1 MQLDKHLQEKWAPVL
16 DADGVN
22 PIKDQYKRAVT
33 AVLLENQ
40 ERAFQEQASLL
51 NETTNIS
58 GNLGGPNASSGNVQ
72 GYDPILINLVRRSLP
87 NLMAYDI
94 AGVQPMSGPT
104 GLIFAMKSQYA
115 NSTDASVAET
125 FFNEVNSAFSGAGS
139 QISPIDFANTATM
152 TSGTGIA
159 TETAEASS
167 AFPEMGFTIEKVAVE
182 AKTRQLKAEYTIELA
197 QDLKAV
203 HGLDAEQEL
212 SSILANEILAEIN
225 RETLRTVYRVAE
237 FGAQGTTADGT
248 FDLTADADGRWAAER
263 FKGLHFQIEKD
274 ANAISKRT
282 RRGKGNILICSAD
295 VASALAMAG
304 VLDHAP
310 ALQASLVSDENA
322 STFAG
327 TIGGGRM
334 KVFIDPYM
342 NTGTDFYCLGYK
354 GTSAFDAGIFY
365 CPYVP
370 LQMVRAFNE
379 NSFQPKVGFKT
390 RYGMVGNPFSAG
402 SAAVTSALTADSNVY
417 YRKAKVTN
425 IL

>member
-1 MQLDKHLQEKWAPVL
+1 MQLDNNLVEKWAPVL
-16 DADGVN
+16 DVDGVN
-22 PIKDQYKRAVT
+22 PIQDQYRKAVT

-40 ERAFQEQASLL
+40 EKALKEQAVAL

-58 GNLGGPNASSGNVQ
+58 GNLGGPNATTGNVQ
-72 GYDPILINLVRRSLP
+72 GYDPILISLVRRSLP

-115 NSTDASVAET
+115 NSTDPAVAET
-125 FFNEVNSAFSGAGS
+125 FFNEVDTTFSGTGTDGGA
-139 QISPIDFANTATM
+139 IDFANTATLE
-152 TSGTGIA
+152 TGTGIA
-159 TETAEASS
+159 TQTAEQAN

-212 SSILANEILAEIN
+212 ANILSNEILAEIN
-225 RETLRTVYRVAE
+225 RETLRTVYNVATV
-237 FGAQGTTADGT
+237 GAELTTTPGT

-263 FKGLHFQIEKD
+263 FKGLHFQIERD
-274 ANAISKRT
+274 ANAISKAT
-282 RRGKGNILICSAD
+282 RRGKGNVLITSAD

-310 ALQASLVSDENA
+310 ALQASLTSDENV

-334 KVFIDPYM
+334 KVYIDPYI
-342 NTGTDFYCLGYK
+342 NSGVDFYVMGYK
-354 GTSAFDAGIFY
+354 GASAFDAGIFY

-370 LQMVRAFNE
+370 LQMVRAVGE
-379 NSFQPKVGFKT
+379 NTFQPKIGFKT

-402 SAAVTSALTADSNVY
+402 AGAVTAALTANSNVY
-417 YRKAKVTN
+417 YRKARVTN
-425 IL
+425 LF

>member
-1 MQLDKHLQEKWAPVL
+1 MQLDKNLIEKWGPVL
-16 DADGVN
+16 DVDGVN
-22 PIKDQYKRAVT
+22 PIQDQYRKAVT

-40 ERAFQEQASLL
+40 EKALKEQAVAL
-51 NETTNIS
+51 NETTNVS
-58 GNLGGPNASSGNVQ
+58 GNLGGPNATTGNIQ

-115 NSTDASVAET
+115 NTTDPAVSEA
-125 FFNEVNSAFSGAGS
+125 FFSEADTAFSGTGTDGGA
-139 QISPIDFANTATM
+139 IDFANTATLS
-152 TSGTGIA
+152 TGTGIS
-159 TETAEASS
+159 TQTAEQSS
-167 AFPEMGFTIEKVAVE
+167 TFPEMGFTIEKVAVE

-212 SSILANEILAEIN
+212 SNILSNEILAEIN
-225 RETLRTVYRVAE
+225 RETLRSVYNVATV
-237 FGAQGTTADGT
+237 GAQQTTTAGT
-248 FDLTADADGRWAAER
+248 FDLSADADGRWAAEK
-263 FKGLHFQIEKD
+263 FKGLHFQIERD
-274 ANAISKRT
+274 ANAISKAT
-282 RRGKGNILICSAD
+282 RRGKGNILITSAD

-304 VLDHAP
+304 VLDHTP
-310 ALQASLVSDENA
+310 ALNANLVSDENV

-334 KVFIDPYM
+334 KVYIDPYI
-342 NTGTDFYCLGYK
+342 NTGVDFYVMGYK
-354 GTSAFDAGIFY
+354 GASAFDAGLFY

-370 LQMVRAFNE
+370 LQMVRAVGE
-379 NSFQPKVGFKT
+379 NTFQPKIGFKT

-402 SAAVTSALTADSNVY
+402 AGAVTSALTANSNVY
-417 YRKAKVTN
+417 YRKARVTN
-425 IL
+425 LF